1 MKNTLSQTFVAGQ
14 AAKPINSLNA
24 LLRKDLTA
32 EDLSVAVSTAV
43 NSGGGG
49 ESS

>member
-1 MKNTLSQTFVAGQ
+1 MKNTLSQTLAAGRV
-14 AAKPINSLNA
+14 AKPINALNA

-49 ESS
+49 